1 MTEPVALMLLTAVAG
16 GVGAVLRFVVDGA
29 ITVRVA
35 RRARAVSL
43 PWGTLV
49 VNLTG
54 SLAIGLLTG
63 VFTIEHHLTLVLGV
77 GLLGGFTTLST
88 ASVETVRLLQ
98 SARPGPATLQ
108 AFGQLVAAVAAV
120 LLGYWIGSQLSL
132 L

>member
-1 MTEPVALMLLTAVAG
+1 MTEPVALMLLTALAG
-16 GVGAVLRFVVDGA
+16 GVGAVLRVMVDGA

-63 VFTIEHHLTLVLGV
+63 VFTIEHPLTLVLGV
-77 GLLGGFTTLST
+77 GLVGGFTTLST

-98 SARPGPATLQ
+98 SARPGAATLQ
-108 AFGQLVAAVAAV
+108 AFGQLGAAVAAV
-120 LLGYWIGSQLSL
+120 LLGYWLGSQLSL

>member
-1 MTEPVALMLLTAVAG
+1 MTEPVALMLLTALAG
-16 GVGAVLRFVVDGA
+16 GVGAVLRVVVDGA

-63 VFTIEHHLTLVLGV
+63 VFTIEHPLTLVLGV

-98 SARPGPATLQ
+98 SARPGAATLQ
-108 AFGQLVAAVAAV
+108 SFGQLGAAVAAV
-120 LLGYWIGSQLSL
+120 LLGYWLGSQLSL

>member
-1 MTEPVALMLLTAVAG
+1 MTEPVALMLLTALAG
-16 GVGAVLRFVVDGA
+16 GVGAVLRVVVDGA

-63 VFTIEHHLTLVLGV
+63 VFTIEHPLTLVLGV
-77 GLLGGFTTLST
+77 GLVGGFTTLST

-98 SARPGPATLQ
+98 SARPGAATLQ
-108 AFGQLVAAVAAV
+108 SFGQLGAAVAAV
-120 LLGYWIGSQLSL
+120 LLGYWLGSQLSL

>member
-1 MTEPVALMLLTAVAG
+1 MTEPVALMLLTALAG
-16 GVGAVLRFVVDGA
+16 GVGAVLRVVVDGA

-63 VFTIEHHLTLVLGV
+63 VFTIEHPLTLVLEV

-98 SARPGPATLQ
+98 SARPGAATLQ
-108 AFGQLVAAVAAV
+108 SFGQLGAAVAAV
-120 LLGYWIGSQLSL
+120 LLGYWLGSQLSL